1 MASEIQ
7 LCIYVAHEIICI
19 KFPAI
24 CLACGNCPKD
34 AHLNEL
40 GGVGRGQY
48 RKLCLRLFLFDGV
61 KK

>member
-1 MASEIQ
+1 MASGIQ
-7 LCIYVAHEIICI
+7 PCIYVAHKIICI
-19 KFPAI
+19 KFSTI
-24 CLACGNCPKD
+24 CLAYGNCPKD

-61 KK
+61 K